1 MAMDLLHSSLVNL
14 KIERSV
20 ECLLNDMISTIEHWS
35 YENMLRHNKLEVLVA
50 HRKNEE
56 LIKKIDVI
64 EGEKKK
70 LMESIDSLHSKAAVV
85 RENFVLEISQ
95 ILFDSRHSHKLKQKL
110 KDLEL
115 KASLVD
121 TLQKQLMDA
130 EDTINAFKNDNSRD
144 NNKARIEASG
154 IVEESHANNTT
165 TNSDS
170 DNTTTSQCVQSN
182 TPPIDSSANQ
192 GAELIPVT
200 ISQFH
205 DTAESSTAE
214 SLVAHEKKSKESTPK
229 HCNFLAEL
237 DDELLLQV
245 FSFLSTIEVL
255 SSAEVNKYVFKRV
268 VTLFGID
275 SQVVKEDWGVKNKS
289 NSSNNSKIVSS
300 AITNN
305 PAQSSSVAVRTND
318 SITNPVQSIAQ
329 SAQLTIANVLGALAT
344 VTNNRNSLSENN
356 PMVKTVSS
364 LNDSSNSSNTN
375 ILTQEMAEA
384 FSKKLTPAEL
394 KIIITMSE
402 KLKKQ
407 TVALDE
413 TNVSR
418 EDMKARLTNAESIR
432 DFLVEKLKNAELAIK
447 SSMIEVATF
456 KKQALADQEVISFL
470 DLRCQ
475 ELDTLNRDLSKRI
488 DRLQASYDLTTIT
501 YAKKEKQS
509 LQELSEYKTKCDDY
523 DTNFKS
529 QKKVL
534 VKEVKSL
541 RAQLEAVTTERNR
554 YKLQL
559 TTLRDA
565 LFVSDNNMAAPSP
578 QMPKTDISKNAYN
591 IRQSKSLF

>member
-1 MAMDLLHSSLVNL
+1 MSLANL
-14 KIERSV
+14 RIERSV

-35 YENMLRHNKLEVLVA
+35 YENMLRRNKLEVLVA
-50 HRKNEE
+50 HRKNDE
-56 LIKKIDVI
+56 LIKKIEMI
-64 EGEKKK
+64 EDEKRK
-70 LMESIDSLHSKAAVV
+70 LKESVDSLHNKATVV

-115 KASLVD
+115 KASMVD
-121 TLQKQLMDA
+121 TLQRQLIDA
-130 EDTINAFKNDNSRD
+130 EDTINSLKNDSNSD
-144 NNKARIEASG
+144 NNKIQIESSVKDEAMH
-154 IVEESHANNTT
+154 IDN
-165 TNSDS
+165 TNSNPVCDNPITNLAIQS
-170 DNTTTSQCVQSN
+170 DTILSTSSNNNQSIRPILVPTTGLS
-182 TPPIDSSANQ
+182 D
-192 GAELIPVT
+192 T
-200 ISQFH
+200 IE
-205 DTAESSTAE
+205 TSSTK
-214 SLVAHEKKSKESTPK
+214 SLIVNEKNSNEKTPK
-229 HCNFLAEL
+229 YCNFLAEL
-237 DDELLLQV
+237 DDEILLQV

-255 SSAEVNKYVFKRV
+255 HSAEVNRYVFKRV

-275 SQVVKEDWGVKNKS
+275 SQVIKEDWGIKNHANKINIS
-289 NSSNNSKIVSS
+289 ETNRNIVTNTSAPSSTIATVINEN
-300 AITNN
+300 T
-305 PAQSSSVAVRTND
+305 
-318 SITNPVQSIAQ
+318 TNPVQSIAQ

-344 VTNNRNSLSENN
+344 VTNNRNSSSESN
-356 PMVKTVSS
+356 PVPKTA
-364 LNDSSNSSNTN
+364 SSNASINSNGSS
-375 ILTQEMAEA
+375 LTQEMAEA

-407 TVALDE
+407 TAVLDE
-413 TNVSR
+413 ANVSK

-447 SSMIEVATF
+447 SSMIDVATY

-501 YAKKEKQS
+501 YTKKEKH
-509 LQELSEYKTKCDDY
+509 LQNELTEYKTKCEDY

-529 QKKVL
+529 QKKIL

-565 LFVSDNNMAAPSP
+565 LYVSENNTAIPSHP
-578 QMPKTDISKNAYN
+578 VAKTDLSKSSYN
-591 IRQSKSLF
+591 IKQSKSLF

>member
-1 MAMDLLHSSLVNL
+1 
-14 KIERSV
+14 
-20 ECLLNDMISTIEHWS
+20 
-35 YENMLRHNKLEVLVA
+35 MLRRNKLEVLVA
-50 HRKNEE
+50 HRKNDE
-56 LIKKIDVI
+56 LIKKIEMI
-64 EGEKKK
+64 EDEKKK
-70 LMESIDSLHSKAAVV
+70 LKESVDSLHNKATVV

-115 KASLVD
+115 KASMVD
-121 TLQKQLMDA
+121 TLQKQLIDA
-130 EDTINAFKNDNSRD
+130 EDTINSLKNDNNSD
-144 NNKARIEASG
+144 NNKIQIESSVKDEA
-154 IVEESHANNTT
+154 ILNDN
-165 TNSDS
+165 TNSNPVCDNPITNLAIQS
-170 DNTTTSQCVQSN
+170 DTILPTNSNNNQSIRPILVPTTGLSDAIET
-182 TPPIDSSANQ
+182 
-192 GAELIPVT
+192 
-200 ISQFH
+200 
-205 DTAESSTAE
+205 SSTK
-214 SLVAHEKKSKESTPK
+214 SLIVNEKNSNEKATKY
-229 HCNFLAEL
+229 CNFLAEL
-237 DDELLLQV
+237 DDEILLQV

-255 SSAEVNKYVFKRV
+255 HSAEVNRYVFKRV

-275 SQVVKEDWGVKNKS
+275 SQVIKEDWGIKNNANKINIS
-289 NSSNNSKIVSS
+289 ETNRNIVTNTSAPSSTIATVINENTS
-300 AITNN
+300 
-305 PAQSSSVAVRTND
+305 
-318 SITNPVQSIAQ
+318 NPVQSIAQ
-329 SAQLTIANVLGALAT
+329 SAQFTIANVLGALAT
-344 VTNNRNSLSENN
+344 VTNNRNSSSESN
-356 PMVKTVSS
+356 PVPKTTPSNASINSNGSS
-364 LNDSSNSSNTN
+364 
-375 ILTQEMAEA
+375 LTQEMAEA

-407 TVALDE
+407 TAVLDE
-413 TNVSR
+413 ANVSK

-447 SSMIEVATF
+447 SSMIDVATY

-501 YAKKEKQS
+501 YTKKEKH
-509 LQELSEYKTKCDDY
+509 LQNELTEYKTKCEDY

-529 QKKVL
+529 QKKIL

-565 LFVSDNNMAAPSP
+565 LYVSENNTAIPSHP
-578 QMPKTDISKNAYN
+578 VAKTDLSKSSYN
-591 IRQSKSLF
+591 IKQSKSFF

>member
-1 MAMDLLHSSLVNL
+1 
-14 KIERSV
+14 
-20 ECLLNDMISTIEHWS
+20 MISTIEHWS

-56 LIKKIDVI
+56 LIKKLEVV

-70 LMESIDSLHSKAAVV
+70 LKECIDSVHNKAAVV

-130 EDTINAFKNDNSRD
+130 EDTINAFKNDSSSS
-144 NNKARIEASG
+144 NNKSQIDASG
-154 IVEESHANNTT
+154 KVEESHANNTSN
-165 TNSDS
+165 NSDS
-170 DNTTTSQCVQSN
+170 DNPTTVQCVKGNIS
-182 TPPIDSSANQ
+182 PIDSSTNQ
-192 GAELIPVT
+192 DTELIPVT
-200 ISQFH
+200 LSQFN
-205 DTAESSTAE
+205 DTTTTE
-214 SLVAHEKKSKESTPK
+214 SLVAHESKEITPK

-275 SQVVKEDWGVKNKS
+275 SQVVKEDWGIKNKS
-289 NSSNNSKIVSS
+289 NNSNNSEIVRS
-300 AITNN
+300 AIANSNT
-305 PAQSSSVAVRTND
+305 PSSSVAVLTND

-329 SAQLTIANVLGALAT
+329 SAQLTIANVLGARAT

-356 PMVKTVSS
+356 PTVKTVSS
-364 LNDSSNSSNTN
+364 LNNSSNSSNAN
-375 ILTQEMAEA
+375 SLTQEMAEA

-394 KIIITMSE
+394 KIIITMSD

-407 TVALDE
+407 TVVLDE
-413 TNVSR
+413 ANVSR

-447 SSMIEVATF
+447 SSMIEVSTF

-509 LQELSEYKTKCDDY
+509 LHELTEYKTKCDDY

-529 QKKVL
+529 QKKIL

-541 RAQLEAVTTERNR
+541 RAQLETVTAERNR

-565 LFVSDNNMAAPSP
+565 LLVSDNNTAIPSP
-578 QMPKTDISKNAYN
+578 QMPKTDISKNSYN
-591 IRQSKSLF
+591 IKQSKSFF